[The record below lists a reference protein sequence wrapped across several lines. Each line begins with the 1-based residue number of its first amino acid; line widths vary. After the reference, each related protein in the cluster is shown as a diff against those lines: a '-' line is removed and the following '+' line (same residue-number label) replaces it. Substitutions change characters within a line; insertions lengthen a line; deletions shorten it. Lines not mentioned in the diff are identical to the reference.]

1 LRLRGDVTGT
11 PGGLAKA
18 LYVRESRRIV
28 AEHTV
33 VEHELGV
40 AHPDSVGI
48 GSYRI
53 DLHPRTGGEGYL
65 DIDAPPFEIPL
76 GALIPVRMENLL
88 PGAKNLG
95 TTHIANGCHRLHP
108 VEWNVGEAAGRWRRS
123 ARASGAGRA
132 RCVPTPSCAT
142 PIARASCATAS
153 SCRGRPPYGAATLKW
168 C

>member
-95 TTHIANGCHRLHP
+95 TTHITNGCHRLHP
-108 VEWNVGEAAGRWRRS
+108 VEWNVGEAAGALAAFCARERRRPREV
-123 ARASGAGRA
+123 RADAELRDAYRAGLVRDG
-132 RCVPTPSCAT
+132 VELSWP
-142 PIARASCATAS
+142 
-153 SCRGRPPYGAATLKW
+153 AAVRRRDA
-168 C
+168 